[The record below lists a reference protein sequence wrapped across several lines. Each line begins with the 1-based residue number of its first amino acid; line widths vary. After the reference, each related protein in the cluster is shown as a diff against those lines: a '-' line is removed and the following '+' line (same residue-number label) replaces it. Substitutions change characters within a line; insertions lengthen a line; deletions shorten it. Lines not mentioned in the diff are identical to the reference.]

1 LLPLLPQLCCSG
13 LGSKF
18 LPGAGGGGAQVGP
31 LRLCVHPRR
40 QTAPP
45 PCGCG
50 PVQIRARTGTAWR
63 AGHLRRGKKYTIV
76 VTVWGCPCTR
86 ADMADDR
93 ALHCTAL
100 HAESQIPF
108 RLSFPDGGTREETAV
123 PHQQPGRVA
132 TTTSRQIPSY
142 SPATSRPALPAASRT
157 LAFRLPPAILKRP
170 ASPCFQ

>member
-1 LLPLLPQLCCSG
+1 MSVGRSQLFASSVAAVV
-13 LGSKF
+13 LGCAAVGWAPSF
-18 LPGAGGGGAQVGP
+18 CQVQGGGGGAQVGP

-93 ALHCTAL
+93 ALHCTQRARSL
-100 HAESQIPF
+100 SGFLSLMVVRGRKPPFLTSSQV
-108 RLSFPDGGTREETAV
+108 E
-123 PHQQPGRVA
+123 
-132 TTTSRQIPSY
+132 
-142 SPATSRPALPAASRT
+142 
-157 LAFRLPPAILKRP
+157 
-170 ASPCFQ
+170 